1 MKGCVTHSR
10 LGQEL
15 GQELGHSEPGVTES
29 VVVTL
34 QP

>member
-10 LGQEL
+10 L